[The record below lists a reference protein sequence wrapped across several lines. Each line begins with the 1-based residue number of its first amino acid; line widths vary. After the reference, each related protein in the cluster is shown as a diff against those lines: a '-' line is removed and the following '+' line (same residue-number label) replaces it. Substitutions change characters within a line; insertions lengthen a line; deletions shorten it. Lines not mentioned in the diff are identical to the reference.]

1 MTINKSADPAIHE
14 TLATEESSRL
24 FMRRRFLQP
33 AVQMRHLMR
42 IRSNTAAREPIARM
56 PPRVIDSKAASQPSY
71 RILVRQKQTT
81 RPKSKLQ
88 LVPPPICNEPAFG
101 AILLAHPNPVDTRF
115 STSIPITQLLK
126 LSQQGDVQAGDH
138 LFRIVFGQLRRIAA
152 ANLRREHNACAL
164 QPTELVNEAYLRLFG
179 NREKD
184 FQNREHF
191 FRVAARAMR
200 CVLADIAR
208 KRNAAKR
215 MDGLFQVPLDETIA
229 DSRRAWP
236 EKVLIFEE
244 ALSKLAQM
252 DPRAAEVV
260 ELKVFLGLTDQQ
272 AADSLGC
279 SVRTVKRDFKAAK
292 VWLQAEMGPV
302 SPRGTADAT

>member
-1 MTINKSADPAIHE
+1 
-14 TLATEESSRL
+14 
-24 FMRRRFLQP
+24 
-33 AVQMRHLMR
+33 
-42 IRSNTAAREPIARM
+42 
-56 PPRVIDSKAASQPSY
+56 
-71 RILVRQKQTT
+71 
-81 RPKSKLQ
+81 
-88 LVPPPICNEPAFG
+88 
-101 AILLAHPNPVDTRF
+101 VDTRF
-115 STSIPITQLLK
+115 ITAIPITELIR

-152 ANLRREHNACAL
+152 ANLRHEHHALAL

-179 NREKD
+179 DREKD

-215 MDGLFQVPLDETIA
+215 MDGLVQVPLDESIS
-229 DSRRAWP
+229 DSRRPWP

-252 DPRAAEVV
+252 DPRAAEVI

-292 VWLQAEMGPV
+292 AWLQAEMSTP
-302 SPRGTADAT
+302 SSKAKAKANAT